1 MIKDTTKAGLD
12 DQAEICNKQEE
23 KKMKTYILHV
33 LFEQNKDIWLQNKI
47 NWQ

>member
-1 MIKDTTKAGLD
+1 MIRLKYVT
-12 DQAEICNKQEE
+12 NKIEEE

-33 LFEQNKDIWLQNKI
+33 LFEQNKDIWLQKKI